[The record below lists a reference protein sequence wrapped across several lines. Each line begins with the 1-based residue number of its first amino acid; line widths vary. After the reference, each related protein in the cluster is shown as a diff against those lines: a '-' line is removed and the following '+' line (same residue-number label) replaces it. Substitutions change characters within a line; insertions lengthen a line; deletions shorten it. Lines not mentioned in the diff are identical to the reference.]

1 MANVRSPCHLVLCRM
16 GSCHSLLE
24 FLCTNLLTRKHISVG
39 KVGASGQVA
48 TRNPAYYNGQF
59 AEYRRLVPHNPLRGC
74 RLGVV
79 QKDLATW
86 RLCILRGM
94 MGTRLA
100 SNRPIFGRIDLHRSG
115 RAKMLRVDEDGQS
128 YSLVPFQADFGA
140 LRGFRSAEQRL
151 DQRGCWSGRSGARSS
166 VARNGVD

>member
-16 GSCHSLLE
+16 GFATSLLE

-59 AEYRRLVPHNPLRGC
+59 GNIAGWFLTTLFVAAVSGSCRRTS
-74 RLGVV
+74 
-79 QKDLATW
+79 TW

-115 RAKMLRVDEDGQS
+115 RAKMLWVDEDGQS